1 KLADI
6 RKEERTGEKDCR
18 LQEQAAAEDEFRG
31 GGGQS
36 ANGTLIRDAF
46 CTAIQATSH
55 ELQYTALGCRREF
68 REQILEMLLAL
79 LFGKRDGDAHA
90 EAGLYALH
98 RTIQPHRPLHAE
110 SRAEI
115 RAHPKHIFRFDE
127 HSPGANVSRASFQP
141 RGTPFDLEMS
151 LIAKTRG
158 PAAVQP
164 ARP

>member
-1 KLADI
+1 MLQDLDFLARVRAALQDYRQRQRHEEDQAEEHQHRVQVQRRIKLADI

-98 RTIQPHRPLHAE
+98 R
-110 SRAEI
+110 
-115 RAHPKHIFRFDE
+115 
-127 HSPGANVSRASFQP
+127 
-141 RGTPFDLEMS
+141 
-151 LIAKTRG
+151 
-158 PAAVQP
+158 
-164 ARP
+164 